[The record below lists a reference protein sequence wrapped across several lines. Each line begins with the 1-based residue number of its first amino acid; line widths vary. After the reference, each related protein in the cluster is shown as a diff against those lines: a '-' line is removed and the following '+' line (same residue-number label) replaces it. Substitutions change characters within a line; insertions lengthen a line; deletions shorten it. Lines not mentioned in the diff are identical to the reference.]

1 VSHAMAI
8 PARPETVSPP
18 DQAAA
23 FTLRFPRR
31 DLAHVRGLDPLGLD
45 GFYAQAPVRLR
56 HTHDVM
62 TTLRLAVRR
71 GHRHGVD
78 SPGTALAMLRDV
90 DPLLCRLQRHIPDL
104 WRYDGLEPLLVECGR
119 VAEHPPRGGNDT
131 YGDHNPQDE
140 RARLFTGTVEER
152 ALYRGLALGES
163 RLDDLLDELA
173 VIATA
178 PLGRPGPAAAADRL
192 TGLWQPMIDAARL
205 MRKARVAPVMA
216 VDIAPW
222 VSNVLTIDGQDYRG
236 PTAAQLPVV
245 LVDWLLWGCDV
256 DDPRYVEYFLYYF
269 AEQPWRRR
277 WLVEQVLACTEGR
290 SLVTRWEQDADRI
303 APRHRAAARRT
314 RAGLDA
320 LLTRMIG
327 FRVSHL
333 RFAKPSLPE
342 REAGDRSWGSGQF
355 DPEMLDR
362 LLGHTERAQ
371 ARLRAVSV

>member
-1 VSHAMAI
+1 MS
-8 PARPETVSPP
+8 
-18 DQAAA
+18 
-23 FTLRFPRR
+23 
-31 DLAHVRGLDPLGLD
+31 
-45 GFYAQAPVRLR
+45 
-56 HTHDVM
+56 
-62 TTLRLAVRR
+62 
-71 GHRHGVD
+71 
-78 SPGTALAMLRDV
+78 
-90 DPLLCRLQRHIPDL
+90 
-104 WRYDGLEPLLVECGR
+104 
-119 VAEHPPRGGNDT
+119 
-131 YGDHNPQDE
+131 
-140 RARLFTGTVEER
+140 
-152 ALYRGLALGES
+152 
-163 RLDDLLDELA
+163 
-173 VIATA
+173 
-178 PLGRPGPAAAADRL
+178 RL
-192 TGLWQPMIDAARL
+192 TGLWQPMIEAARL

-290 SLVTRWEQDADRI
+290 SLVTRWEEDADRI
-303 APRHRAAARRT
+303 APRYRAAARRT

-342 REAGDRSWGSGQF
+342 REAGERSWGSGQF